1 MSTAPLPPEPRDGQ
15 DEPPSTDQALL
26 VVLILLADIRDHLR
40 GDNQRTPAELVTRI
54 RAVSAVLRRIRA
66 ANP

>member
-1 MSTAPLPPEPRDGQ
+1 
-15 DEPPSTDQALL
+15 